1 MHWFL
6 YILLC
11 DNKSYY
17 VGITKDLDKRVS
29 EHVNKESRYTKRF
42 NDIELVYTEKF
53 KTETEVVKREKQIK
67 GWSFNKKK
75 SNTFFKLFFMYW
87 YL

>member
-75 SNTFFKLFFMYW
+75 SLIEKNKKY
-87 YL
+87 